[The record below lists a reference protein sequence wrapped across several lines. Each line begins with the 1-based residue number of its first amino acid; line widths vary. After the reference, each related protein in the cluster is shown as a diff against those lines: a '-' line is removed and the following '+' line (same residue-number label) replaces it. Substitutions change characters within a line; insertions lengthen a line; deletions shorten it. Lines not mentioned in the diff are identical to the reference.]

1 MSEVLAGYT
10 IWAWRMKWKLRC
22 AGANSKETA
31 KKPEELHISHEA
43 LEKLEKWKVIKKT
56 EDGRYYVPCKEEK

>member
-1 MSEVLAGYT
+1 
-10 IWAWRMKWKLRC
+10 MKWKLRC

-56 EDGRYYVPCKEEK
+56 EDGRYYVPCKDEKYS